1 MGDCLPSFIKF
12 GTDGIRGR
20 YGLFPITS
28 ACFCRVSYSYAVV
41 MRRLYPSCLPIVLI
55 GRDTRASGVPLSE
68 GVIAGLM
75 AAGIEVW
82 DIGVVSTPIIS
93 SLVCQHSVLGGIVVS
108 ASHNPYYDNGLKFFS
123 HDGFKLSSSLEDE
136 ITSEFNGLDE
146 NIYFASRSSGA
157 IHKRY
162 DLLEKYLND
171 SVNHFS
177 EMPTSIVPCR
187 VAVDCAHG
195 ALYRVAPLMF
205 QSLGFEVLPI
215 CCSPNGYNVNNLCGS
230 TSPDFLA
237 NFVRSGKAD
246 VGVCFDAD
254 GDRVLLIMPDGN
266 VCDGNII
273 LYLFF
278 RRWLMNSTVSG
289 VVGTVM
295 TNSAIE
301 NFFKSEGVSFY
312 RSLVG
317 DKNIV
322 KTMILEKAT
331 FGGEPSGHLIVNR
344 DNRLCFDALFNVIDL
359 ILSFHTLDD
368 IYQEYLSIS
377 LYPQK
382 LLNVRIKK
390 HYNWEDDVRLQY
402 YLDDCRKAGGD
413 FFRVLV
419 RLSGTEPVLRIMLE
433 AKEERFINVVASHL
447 SCIVNAAQDL
457 IVGD

>member
-1 MGDCLPSFIKF
+1 MDDYLPSFVKF
-12 GTDGIRGR
+12 GTDGVRGR

-28 ACFCRVSYSYAVV
+28 SCFYRVSYSYAVV
-41 MRRLYPSCLPIVLI
+41 MRRLYPEYLPAILL
-55 GRDTRASGVPLSE
+55 GRDTRVSSIPLSE

-75 AAGIEVW
+75 AAGMEVW
-82 DIGVVSTPIIS
+82 DVGVVSTPIVPA
-93 SLVCQHSVLGGIVVS
+93 LVRHHSILGGVVVS

-123 HDGFKLSSSLEDE
+123 HDGLKISSILENE
-136 ITSEFNGLDE
+136 IVSEFYESGE
-146 NIYFASRSSGA
+146 STASASYPGGA
-157 IHKRY
+157 VYKRY
-162 DLLEKYLND
+162 DILENYLDDCIKY
-171 SVNHFS
+171 FS
-177 EMPTSIVPCR
+177 KITTSRTFYR

-195 ALYRVAPLMF
+195 ALHRIAPF
-205 QSLGFEVLPI
+205 IFRSVGFEVLPV

-230 TSPDFLA
+230 TSPDFLI
-237 NFVRSGKAD
+237 NVVRSGSAD
-246 VGVCFDAD
+246 IGVCFDAD

-278 RRWLMNSTVSG
+278 RRWSINRPVSG

-301 NFFKSEGVSFY
+301 NFFKNEGVPFY

-322 KTMILEKAT
+322 KTMISEKAT

-344 DNRLCFDALFNVIDL
+344 DGWLCFDALFNIIDL
-359 ILSFHTLDD
+359 LFSFNTLDD
-368 IYQEYLSIS
+368 LHQESLSIS

-390 HYNWEDDVRLQY
+390 HYNWEDDGNLQS
-402 YLDDCRKAGGD
+402 YLDDCRRVGGD
-413 FFRVLV
+413 FFRVLI

-433 AKEERFINVVASHL
+433 AKEEHFIDVVASRL
-447 SCIVNAAQDL
+447 YRIVSAAQDL
-457 IVGD
+457 VIGS